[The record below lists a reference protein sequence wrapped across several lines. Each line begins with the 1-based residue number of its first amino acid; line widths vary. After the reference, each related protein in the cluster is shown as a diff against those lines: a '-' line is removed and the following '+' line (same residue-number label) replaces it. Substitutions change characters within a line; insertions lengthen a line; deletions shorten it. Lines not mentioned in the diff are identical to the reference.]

1 MILELFTCE
10 HEHEHFS
17 IEKQNFLIRI
27 LQYLKFAW
35 FDAKDRL
42 NYILLLKKN
51 LIAFINQHPTLMSK
65 LGRDVLLHDCD
76 GFTRE
81 YFRKVHDKL
90 LEPLDLGE
98 EVKKKREKEIPPYT
112 GKLSAA
118 MASFYKNKIWD
129 FGLIWAHLPILCMSK
144 KTSNSINQRS
154 NSEKQS
160 PIKIKSYW
168 KLIYQWNSKSFT
180 TKFWVV
186 WRPLMLQ

>member
-1 MILELFTCE
+1 MILELFTC
-10 HEHEHFS
+10 EHEHFS

-27 LQYLKFAW
+27 LQYLKFAR

-42 NYILLLKKN
+42 NYILLSKKN
-51 LIAFINQHPTLMSK
+51 LFAFINQHPTLMSK

-118 MASFYKNKIWD
+118 TGSFHKNKI
-129 FGLIWAHLPILCMSK
+129 
-144 KTSNSINQRS
+144 
-154 NSEKQS
+154 
-160 PIKIKSYW
+160 
-168 KLIYQWNSKSFT
+168 
-180 TKFWVV
+180 
-186 WRPLMLQ
+186 